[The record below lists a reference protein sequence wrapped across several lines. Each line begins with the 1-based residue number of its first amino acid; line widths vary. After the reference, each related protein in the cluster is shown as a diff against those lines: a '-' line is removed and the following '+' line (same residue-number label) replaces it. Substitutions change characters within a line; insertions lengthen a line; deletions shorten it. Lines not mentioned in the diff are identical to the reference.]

1 MNSSLFVSSSRFE
14 GFGIAIIEAM
24 ACGLPIVSFACPCGP
39 KNIVTNGEDGF
50 LVDNGNV
57 DALAKQLM
65 VLMNDEQK
73 RIAMSKAA
81 LINVQRFSIE
91 QIAQQWK
98 HLFESL

>member
-1 MNSSLFVSSSRFE
+1 
-14 GFGIAIIEAM
+14 M